1 MQVALGHA
9 RLVVVFAVV
18 VFFDIAWGLPCFF
31 GSAVGI
37 LTFFAVDALAYGAA
51 ALCGAQGHG
60 NCGNTACNGGF
71 FYDFL

>member
-18 VFFDIAWGLPCFF
+18 VFFDVAWGLGGFF

-37 LTFFAVDALAYGAA
+37 LAFFAVDALTYGTT
-51 ALCGAQGHG
+51 ALCGSQGHG
-60 NCGNTACNGGF
+60 NRGNTACNSGF